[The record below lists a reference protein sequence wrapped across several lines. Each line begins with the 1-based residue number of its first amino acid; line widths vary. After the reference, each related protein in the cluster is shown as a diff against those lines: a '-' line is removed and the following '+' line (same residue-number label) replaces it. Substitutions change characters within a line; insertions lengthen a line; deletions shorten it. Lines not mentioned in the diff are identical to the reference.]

1 MKSLNQKMEELEP
14 KPDES
19 SSEEF
24 FESPPKEKLSPGM
37 GGGFGIC
44 CRDNKARRLDM
55 NGEVAL
61 VWWFGCKSNL
71 FGALKLGGGGE
82 MTAPFETPYPISNIS
97 QSNSE
102 SYVDFVAKL
111 QDNLRK
117 TIPQADPRDCLL
129 NSLTFDKASSE
140 CQRVIIICPLGA
152 AGESSGDYARTC
164 RDVGS
169 ATSCC
174 PQPERKINKMF

>member
-1 MKSLNQKMEELEP
+1 
-14 KPDES
+14 
-19 SSEEF
+19 
-24 FESPPKEKLSPGM
+24 
-37 GGGFGIC
+37 
-44 CRDNKARRLDM
+44 
-55 NGEVAL
+55 
-61 VWWFGCKSNL
+61 
-71 FGALKLGGGGE
+71 

-152 AGESSGDYARTC
+152 AGASSEDYARTC
-164 RDVGS
+164 RDVDS

-174 PQPERKINKMF
+174 PQPERKINKTF